1 MIYKN
6 VNGKKVTLH
15 RGDRDVI
22 ELPENGIVSNV
33 DVSKMTISHE
43 VSSLSKNVKWAIFT
57 TIISGAVTAMGL
69 YISPILSV
77 AIALV
82 ILFLAIRVILEYIP
96 ISEVLY
102 QKREENIATI
112 IGRDSSIAAFN
123 SLGQG
128 NDSDVMK
135 AIKIHSTSCDLGF
148 LGVTSDSGELLKSY
162 STSSQNKILL
172 ESSIAPMIEPPKVN
186 IDNIAN
192 ELLGDYNV
200 SKEMMEDDLKMLK
213 AKSEVMMEFNSGN
226 MGALEA

>member
-1 MIYKN
+1 MICKN

-15 RGDRDVI
+15 RDNRDVI
-22 ELPENGIVSNV
+22 ELPENGIVYNV

-43 VSSLSKNVKWAIFT
+43 VSYLSKNVKWAIIP
-57 TIISGAVTAMGL
+57 TIIAGSVTAMGL
-69 YISPILSV
+69 YISPVLSV
-77 AIALV
+77 AIAMVL
-82 ILFLAIRVILEYIP
+82 LFLFIKVTLEYTP

-102 QKREENIATI
+102 HKKEENIATI

-135 AIKIHSTSCDLGF
+135 AIKIHSTSYDLGF
-148 LGVTSDSGELLKSY
+148 LDVTSDARELLKSY

-172 ESSIAPMIEPPKVN
+172 ESSITPMIEPPKVN

-192 ELLGDYNV
+192 ELLDDYNV
-200 SKEMMEDDLKMLK
+200 SKEMMKDDLEMLK
-213 AKSEVMMEFNSGN
+213 ANNEVMMELKSGN
-226 MGALEA
+226 MGALKE

>member
-15 RGDRDVI
+15 RDDRDVI
-22 ELPENGIVSNV
+22 ELPANGIVYNV

-43 VSSLSKNVKWAIFT
+43 VSSLSKNAKWAIFT

-82 ILFLAIRVILEYIP
+82 ILFLAIRVIIEYIP

-102 QKREENIATI
+102 QKREETIATI

-148 LGVTSDSGELLKSY
+148 LDVTSDAGELLKSY

-200 SKEMMEDDLKMLK
+200 SKEMMKDDLEMLK
-213 AKSEVMMEFNSGN
+213 ANNEVMMELNSGN
-226 MGALEA
+226 MGALEE

>member
-15 RGDRDVI
+15 RDDRDVI

-43 VSSLSKNVKWAIFT
+43 VSSLSKNGKWAIFT

-82 ILFLAIRVILEYIP
+82 ILFLAIRVIIEYIP

-102 QKREENIATI
+102 QKREETIATI

-148 LGVTSDSGELLKSY
+148 LGVTSDAGELLKSY

-200 SKEMMEDDLKMLK
+200 SKEMMKDDLKMLK
-213 AKSEVMMEFNSGN
+213 SKNEVVMEFNSGN
-226 MGALEA
+226 MGALEE

>member
-15 RGDRDVI
+15 RDDRDVV

-43 VSSLSKNVKWAIFT
+43 VSSLSKNAKWAIFT

-82 ILFLAIRVILEYIP
+82 ILFLAIRVIIEYIP

-102 QKREENIATI
+102 QKREETIATI

-148 LGVTSDSGELLKSY
+148 LGVASDAGELLKSY

-200 SKEMMEDDLKMLK
+200 SKEMMKDDLKMLK
-213 AKSEVMMEFNSGN
+213 SKNEVVMEFNSGN
-226 MGALEA
+226 MGALEE

>member
-15 RGDRDVI
+15 RDDRDVV

-43 VSSLSKNVKWAIFT
+43 VSSLSKNAKWAIFT
-57 TIISGAVTAMGL
+57 TIISGAATAMGL

-172 ESSIAPMIEPPKVN
+172 ESSIAPMI
-186 IDNIAN
+186 
-192 ELLGDYNV
+192 
-200 SKEMMEDDLKMLK
+200 
-213 AKSEVMMEFNSGN
+213 
-226 MGALEA
+226 

>member
-15 RGDRDVI
+15 RDDRDVI

-102 QKREENIATI
+102 QKREETIATI

-148 LGVTSDSGELLKSY
+148 LGVASDSGELLKSY

-172 ESSIAPMIEPPKVN
+172 ESSITPMIEPPKVN

-192 ELLGDYNV
+192 EFLGDYNV
-200 SKEMMEDDLKMLK
+200 SKEMMKDDLEMLK
-213 AKSEVMMEFNSGN
+213 ANNEVMMELNSGN
-226 MGALEA
+226 MGALKE

>member
-15 RGDRDVI
+15 RDDRDVI

-43 VSSLSKNVKWAIFT
+43 VSSLSKNAKWAIFT

-82 ILFLAIRVILEYIP
+82 ILFLAIRVILEYIH

-102 QKREENIATI
+102 QKREENIVTI

>member
-15 RGDRDVI
+15 RDDRDVI

-43 VSSLSKNVKWAIFT
+43 VSYLSKSVKLAIIP
-57 TIISGAVTAMGL
+57 IIIACAVTAMGL
-69 YISPILSV
+69 YISPVLSV
-77 AIALV
+77 AIAMVL
-82 ILFLAIRVILEYIP
+82 LFIFIRVIIECDP
-96 ISEVLY
+96 ISEFFY
-102 QKREENIATI
+102 HKKEENIATI

-135 AIKIHSTSCDLGF
+135 AIKIHSTSYELGF
-148 LGVTSDSGELLKSY
+148 LDVTSDSEELLKSY

-172 ESSIAPMIEPPKVN
+172 ESSITPMIEPPKVN

-192 ELLGDYNV
+192 ELLDDYNV
-200 SKEMMEDDLKMLK
+200 SKEMMKDDLEMLK
-213 AKSEVMMEFNSGN
+213 ANNEVMMELKSGN
-226 MGALEA
+226 MGALEE

>member
-15 RGDRDVI
+15 RDDRDVI

-43 VSSLSKNVKWAIFT
+43 VSSLSNNAKWAIFT

-82 ILFLAIRVILEYIP
+82 ILFLAIRVIIECIP

-102 QKREENIATI
+102 QKREETIATI

-148 LGVTSDSGELLKSY
+148 LGVTSDAGELLKSY

-200 SKEMMEDDLKMLK
+200 SREMMRDDLKMLK
-213 AKSEVMMEFNSGN
+213 AKSEVMMELNSGN
-226 MGALEA
+226 MGALKE